1 MRFTTT
7 LKKNYEFARAYHK
20 GKYAVSRYV
29 VVHYL
34 KKKTPGN
41 RLGVSCTRKVRGS
54 VRRNRRKRLLREG
67 YRLLE
72 PQMEQG
78 YDIVL
83 IARDWREDPGCAAV
97 TADIAQTMRRVGI
110 IRNRAEGAKNDQGHN
125 RNTQQNT
132 PGGHPVL

>member
-7 LKKNYEFARAYHK
+7 LKKNYEFARAYHR

-34 KKKTPGN
+34 KKRTPGN
-41 RLGVSCTRKVRGS
+41 RLGVSCSRKVKGS
-54 VRRNRRKRLLREG
+54 VRRNRRKRLLRES
-67 YRLLE
+67 YRALE
-72 PQMEQG
+72 SQMEQG

-97 TADIAQTMRRVGI
+97 TADVAKTMRRVGI
-110 IRNRAEGAKNDQGHN
+110 MRKQAEGTKNDQGKD
-125 RNTQQNT
+125 RTGQQDA
-132 PGGHPVL
+132 PGGDPIL